1 MSPRLL
7 VAAGSLLLA
16 CGLAGCGGSSPAAV
30 PTAPTAPSAPGGTP
44 APSSRYSLSG
54 TIVELGTQSAPA
66 NARVAIVEGANQ
78 GKTAGTDAAGRYRI
92 DDLEPGTFSMRATAD
107 AMEPE
112 TRSVTLSADQ
122 TADFGLKRIESPPPP
137 SPRVEG
143 RAVDSL
149 TDSPLGGVTIKL
161 DGVGET
167 TTDGNGGFTFDA
179 SDPEQIHTVTLSSSS
194 IVTRTTRLRVPGPS
208 ATLSLIPSSF
218 DLTAYDQMFRF
229 PTGVLRRWT
238 SAPRVVVL
246 SRVLQFTNK
255 DEEYYTALGTA
266 MGGGEVSDLLKDLR
280 WALPQL
286 TGNTFTAFADEQSES
301 AAEGD
306 HVGVSRPGLI
316 VVARYKGLKD
326 ATTYWGYTRWA
337 WNGAGELQAGIVMLD
352 SDFDASDSPYRRS
365 LRTHEFGHALG
376 YTHVGARTSVM
387 NPDARTE
394 PNAFDKDG
402 AKIAFQRPP
411 LNRTP
416 DIDPD
421 PFTGNLRALAQL
433 FWAGDR

>member
-1 MSPRLL
+1 MTSRLL
-7 VAAGSLLLA
+7 VATGSLLLA
-16 CGLAGCGGSSPAAV
+16 CGLAGCGGSSPS
-30 PTAPTAPSAPGGTP
+30 APTPPAAPSAPGGTP
-44 APSSRYSLSG
+44 APSRYSLSG
-54 TIVELGTQSAPA
+54 TIVEQGTESAPA

-78 GKTAGTDAAGRYRI
+78 GTSAGTDTAGHYRL
-92 DDLEPGTFSMRATAD
+92 DDLEPGTFSIRATAD

-112 TRSVTLSADQ
+112 TRSVTLSASQ

-137 SPRVEG
+137 PRVEG

-149 TDSPLGGVTIKL
+149 TNSPLGGVTIKL

-167 TTDGNGGFTFDA
+167 TTGGDGGFTFDA

-229 PTGVLRRWT
+229 SAGMLHRWT

-246 SRVLQFTNK
+246 SRVMQFTNEK
-255 DEEYYTALGTA
+255 ATEYTALDGV
-266 MGGGEVSDLLKDLR
+266 MSDGDVSDLLSDLR
-280 WALPQL
+280 WTLPQL

-301 AAEGD
+301 AAEGES
-306 HVGVSRPGLI
+306 VRVSRTGLI

-365 LRTHEFGHALG
+365 LRAHEFGHALG

-421 PFTGNLRALAQL
+421 PFTGNLRALTQL